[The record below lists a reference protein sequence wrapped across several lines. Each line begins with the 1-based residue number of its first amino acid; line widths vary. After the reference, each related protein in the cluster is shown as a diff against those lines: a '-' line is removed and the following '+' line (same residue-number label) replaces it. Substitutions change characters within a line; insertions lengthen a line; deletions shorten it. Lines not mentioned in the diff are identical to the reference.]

1 MKTETATAL
10 VSRKALI
17 AKIAE
22 RHRSDKQFLK
32 SFQVES
38 HTEVR
43 DEYTA
48 IIEEEFERVQRAST
62 VNPLSL

>member
-1 MKTETATAL
+1 MKNTDTTSLIA
-10 VSRKALI
+10 RKALI